1 MSKKFKNIFISG
13 LILFVIIPLSLIFI
27 TIAYINREDVTMS
40 LENNNESKS
49 TEKIIYKEKLV
60 TDTVYVTKTQVCNK
74 KHCDDIHQPLV
85 PEPTKVVVSD
95 SVQ

>member
-13 LILFVIIPLSLIFI
+13 LILFVIIPLSLIFV
-27 TIAYINREDVTMS
+27 TIAYINREDMTIS
-40 LENNNESKS
+40 SENDVEPKG
-49 TEKIIYKEKLV
+49 TEKIIYKEKVV

-74 KHCDDIHQPLV
+74 KHCDDIHQPSV

-95 SVQ
+95 SAQ